1 MLTYKSISNPIDIKI
16 FKFSKKIDNNT
27 FIDYENKFNKLL
39 SEGKTFYVIF
49 DLLNIDN
56 FSITF
61 FTQQMHYMYS
71 KSNIIKKYLKA
82 SVIVINQSYIP
93 VINFAMAIK
102 KEIVPNLVTSNL
114 EEGVNFLLTN

>member
-16 FKFSKKIDNNT
+16 FKFLKKIDNNT

>member
-1 MLTYKSISNPIDIKI
+1 MLTYNSINNLINIKI

-61 FTQQMHYMYS
+61 FTQQMYYMYS